1 MRTRMRSESVVR
13 RRVCDS
19 CGHRFNTTETIV
31 LESRGEQ
38 ALRKGATIDRELDE
52 DLDRRA
58 WRVGYRSDYE
68 DDYAIRDDVEAVE
81 TILREM
87 NLYGK

>member
-31 LESRGEQ
+31 LESRGQQ
-38 ALRKGATIDRELDE
+38 ALRKGATVDREFDE
-52 DLDRRA
+52 DFDRRA
-58 WRVGYRSDYE
+58 RRVGYRADYE
-68 DDYAIRDDVEAVE
+68 DDYAVSDDVEAVE

-87 NLYGK
+87 NLYGQ